1 MDETKGAVPMD
12 KRDAWIHMVE
22 EQEAE
27 GELKEYYDKMC
38 DPETGEVD
46 HILRIHGQ
54 HPATLQAHYLL
65 YKTLMYGKSGIRRPE
80 REMIAVVV
88 SALNQCHY

>member
-1 MDETKGAVPMD
+1 MAE
-12 KRDAWIHMVE
+12 RDAWIHMVTE
-22 EQEAE
+22 DEAE
-27 GELKEYYDKMC
+27 GELKAYYDQMR
-38 DPETGEVD
+38 DPQTHQVD

-65 YKTLMYGKSGIRRPE
+65 YKTLMYGSSNIRRPE

-88 SALNQCHY
+88 SALNHCHY

>member
-1 MDETKGAVPMD
+1 MSK
-12 KRDAWIHMVE
+12 KDAWIHMTE
-22 EQEAE
+22 EDEAE
-27 GELKEYYDKMC
+27 GKLKELYNQLR

-54 HPATLQAHYLL
+54 HPATLDAHLLL
-65 YKTLMYGKSGIRRPE
+65 YKTVMYGKSKIRRPE

-88 SALNQCHY
+88 SKLNECHY